1 MGECC
6 SNGNYKEERKIIES
20 FEKIEKEK
28 INGLNIIN
36 YENKIEDIRNLY
48 RNTFDKLGQFHSLRF
63 NFINELKKEITNDK
77 SNNTDYYN
85 NYSTIDN
92 NLYNRNNYFNNT
104 NKYNVTETQRILYHI
119 VIMTLILKNY
129 LNRKYIPNELEMS
142 LLDLSAVIINK
153 RYNNFDL
160 KLILFYISK
169 MFEIL
174 FINVQSIINFINIKD
189 YISKIILITE
199 NNNIL
204 TQEER
209 YLFIKTHIIS
219 LGEWFHNEYKMILI
233 ENSLRFFLLKYYA
246 YLFIENFDFINENES
261 IFIIKKN
268 EIDIRFI
275 QDYYNKNDLIPP
287 DNINNIEYKKKKE
300 DLNKIAFSIHYF
312 FIICTE
318 DIFTGKNIF
327 YEFHKILE
335 QQIIDNHL
343 QNNIN
348 LIKFKRS
355 IFHILFKNLLSADYT
370 TTMLFSFLDYLFEY
384 QKLETGNSD
393 NYHIMIIQLYG
404 RFNINRI
411 FLDKYSLFIS
421 QLFIIEIEKNKKEK
435 MILNELYKYINDLK
449 NKNYNNLDNRNIKIK
464 NYENIFF
471 FVSLLKNI
479 SFHYK
484 KQKNINIINDIL
496 IYLNNFVLIIK
507 KDYKNKATNINKF
520 NDKFLYENINST
532 LKNFNLS
539 QNEYYFQF
547 KDNLQT
553 NLTKFLSS
561 YILMINDLFQINY
574 KDIKIDLDNSIIYS
588 ITILEIK
595 IIKCNQMKPLHKI
608 IILLNI
614 LINHLNSKYINDHEE
629 INNYLKNNLK
639 LIKSQTYIS
648 NSSYINIQF
657 TTIHIKIIYIILIL
671 ILININKN
679 NFDKQKLL
687 SKHDK
692 ILLKIN
698 QFNKIIGSC
707 FGNISDIN
715 NIKIDNINKLLQG
728 QIYAITHIS
737 FIQIIKIIQSELF
750 NENDENLS
758 NNFRSRTLYEND
770 KNSEMSI
777 NINTKKNFDYNSNI
791 HLLNNNFLINDSFSK
806 FSNDTF
812 SHKNINNKYSNN
824 FNYNNDIFSE
834 KVKIPYKDN
843 SNYNEKINM
852 NNNLSTNED
861 NISNKSSIINFE
873 LRV

>member
-6 SNGNYKEERKIIES
+6 SNGNYKEERKIFES

-28 INGLNIIN
+28 INGLNILN

-129 LNRKYIPNELEMS
+129 LNRKYISNELEMS

-189 YISKIILITE
+189 YISKIIVVTE

-275 QDYYNKNDLIPP
+275 QDYYNKNDLISP

-547 KDNLQT
+547 KENLQT

-737 FIQIIKIIQSELF
+737 FIQIIKIIQNELF

-824 FNYNNDIFSE
+824 YNYNNDIFSE

-852 NNNLSTNED
+852 NNNISTNED
-861 NISNKSSIINFE
+861 IISNKSSLINFE

>member
-28 INGLNIIN
+28 INGLNILN

-129 LNRKYIPNELEMS
+129 LNRKYISNELEMS

-189 YISKIILITE
+189 YISKIILVTE

-219 LGEWFHNEYKMILI
+219 LGEWFHNEYKKILI

-246 YLFIENFDFINENES
+246 YLFIQNFDFINENES

-287 DNINNIEYKKKKE
+287 DNINNIEYDKKKE
-300 DLNKIAFSIHYF
+300 DLYKIAFSIHYF

-421 QLFIIEIEKNKKEK
+421 QLFIIEIEKNNKEK

-547 KDNLQT
+547 KENLQT

-737 FIQIIKIIQSELF
+737 FIQIIKIIQNELF

-824 FNYNNDIFSE
+824 YNYNNDIFSE

>member
-36 YENKIEDIRNLY
+36 YEIKMEDIRNLY

-129 LNRKYIPNELEMS
+129 LNRKYISNELEMS

-189 YISKIILITE
+189 YISKIILVTE

-219 LGEWFHNEYKMILI
+219 LGEWFHNEYKKILI

-246 YLFIENFDFINENES
+246 YLFIQNFDFINENES

-275 QDYYNKNDLIPP
+275 QDYYNKNDLISP

-421 QLFIIEIEKNKKEK
+421 QLFIIEIEKNNKEK

-507 KDYKNKATNINKF
+507 KDYKNKAININKF

-547 KDNLQT
+547 KENLQT

-824 FNYNNDIFSE
+824 YNYNNDIFSE

>member
-77 SNNTDYYN
+77 SNNRHYYN

-129 LNRKYIPNELEMS
+129 LNRKYISNELEMS

-312 FIICTE
+312 FIICSE

-547 KDNLQT
+547 KENLQT

-824 FNYNNDIFSE
+824 YNYNNDIFSE

-852 NNNLSTNED
+852 NNNISTNED
-861 NISNKSSIINFE
+861 IISNKSSLINFE

>member
-92 NLYNRNNYFNNT
+92 NLYNRNNYFNNS

-129 LNRKYIPNELEMS
+129 LNRKYISNELEMS

-275 QDYYNKNDLIPP
+275 QDYYNKNDLISP

-547 KDNLQT
+547 KENLQT

-824 FNYNNDIFSE
+824 YNYNNDIFSE
-834 KVKIPYKDN
+834 KIKIPNKDN
-843 SNYNEKINM
+843 YNYNEKINM
-852 NNNLSTNED
+852 NNISTNED
-861 NISNKSSIINFE
+861 IISNKSSLINFE

>member
-6 SNGNYKEERKIIES
+6 SNGNYKEERKIFES

-28 INGLNIIN
+28 INGLNILN

-92 NLYNRNNYFNNT
+92 NLYNRNNYFNNS

-129 LNRKYIPNELEMS
+129 LNRKYISNELEMS

-189 YISKIILITE
+189 YISKIILVTE

-275 QDYYNKNDLIPP
+275 QDYYNKNDLISP

-471 FVSLLKNI
+471 FVSLLKN
-479 SFHYK
+479 
-484 KQKNINIINDIL
+484 N
-496 IYLNNFVLIIK
+496 
-507 KDYKNKATNINKF
+507 
-520 NDKFLYENINST
+520 
-532 LKNFNLS
+532 
-539 QNEYYFQF
+539 
-547 KDNLQT
+547 
-553 NLTKFLSS
+553 
-561 YILMINDLFQINY
+561 
-574 KDIKIDLDNSIIYS
+574 
-588 ITILEIK
+588 
-595 IIKCNQMKPLHKI
+595 
-608 IILLNI
+608 
-614 LINHLNSKYINDHEE
+614 
-629 INNYLKNNLK
+629 
-639 LIKSQTYIS
+639 
-648 NSSYINIQF
+648 
-657 TTIHIKIIYIILIL
+657 
-671 ILININKN
+671 
-679 NFDKQKLL
+679 
-687 SKHDK
+687 
-692 ILLKIN
+692 
-698 QFNKIIGSC
+698 
-707 FGNISDIN
+707 
-715 NIKIDNINKLLQG
+715 
-728 QIYAITHIS
+728 
-737 FIQIIKIIQSELF
+737 
-750 NENDENLS
+750 
-758 NNFRSRTLYEND
+758 
-770 KNSEMSI
+770 
-777 NINTKKNFDYNSNI
+777 
-791 HLLNNNFLINDSFSK
+791 
-806 FSNDTF
+806 
-812 SHKNINNKYSNN
+812 
-824 FNYNNDIFSE
+824 
-834 KVKIPYKDN
+834 
-843 SNYNEKINM
+843 
-852 NNNLSTNED
+852 
-861 NISNKSSIINFE
+861 
-873 LRV
+873 

>member
-6 SNGNYKEERKIIES
+6 SNGNYKEERKIFES

-28 INGLNIIN
+28 INGLNILN

-129 LNRKYIPNELEMS
+129 LNRKYISNELEMS

-174 FINVQSIINFINIKD
+174 FINVQSIINFLNIKD
-189 YISKIILITE
+189 YISKIILVTE

-275 QDYYNKNDLIPP
+275 QDYYNKNDLISP

-421 QLFIIEIEKNKKEK
+421 QLFIIEIEKNNKEK
-435 MILNELYKYINDLK
+435 MILNELYRYINDLK

-547 KDNLQT
+547 KENLQT

-595 IIKCNQMKPLHKI
+595 IIKYNQMKPMNKI

-671 ILININKN
+671 ILFNINKN

-824 FNYNNDIFSE
+824 YNYNNDIFSE

>member
-129 LNRKYIPNELEMS
+129 LNRKYISNELEMS

-153 RYNNFDL
+153 RYNNLDL

-275 QDYYNKNDLIPP
+275 QDYYNKNDLISP

-547 KDNLQT
+547 KENLQT

-737 FIQIIKIIQSELF
+737 FIQIIKIIQNELF

-824 FNYNNDIFSE
+824 YNYNNDIFSE

-843 SNYNEKINM
+843 SNYNEKINK
-852 NNNLSTNED
+852 NNNISTNED
-861 NISNKSSIINFE
+861 IISNKSSLINFE

>member
-6 SNGNYKEERKIIES
+6 SNGNYKEERKIFES

-28 INGLNIIN
+28 INGLNILN

-77 SNNTDYYN
+77 SNNTEYYN
-85 NYSTIDN
+85 NYSTLDN
-92 NLYNRNNYFNNT
+92 NLYNRNNYFNNS

-129 LNRKYIPNELEMS
+129 LNRKYISNELEMS

-153 RYNNFDL
+153 RYNNLDL

-189 YISKIILITE
+189 YISKIILVTE

-275 QDYYNKNDLIPP
+275 QDYYNKNDLISP

-384 QKLETGNSD
+384 QKLETRNSD

-435 MILNELYKYINDLK
+435 MILNELYKFINDLK

-547 KDNLQT
+547 KENLQT

-824 FNYNNDIFSE
+824 YNYNNDIFSE
-834 KVKIPYKDN
+834 KVKIPDKDN

-852 NNNLSTNED
+852 NNNISTNED
-861 NISNKSSIINFE
+861 IISNKSSLINFE

>member
-6 SNGNYKEERKIIES
+6 SNGNYKEERKIFES

-36 YENKIEDIRNLY
+36 YEIKMEDIRNLY

-129 LNRKYIPNELEMS
+129 LNRKYISNELEMS

-189 YISKIILITE
+189 YISKIILVTE

-246 YLFIENFDFINENES
+246 YLFIQNFDFINENES

-287 DNINNIEYKKKKE
+287 DNINNIEYDKKKE
-300 DLNKIAFSIHYF
+300 DLFKIACSIHYF

-421 QLFIIEIEKNKKEK
+421 QLFIIEIEKNNKEK

-507 KDYKNKATNINKF
+507 KDYKNKAININKF

-547 KDNLQT
+547 KENLQT

-588 ITILEIK
+588 ITIFEIK

-750 NENDENLS
+750 NENDENFS

-824 FNYNNDIFSE
+824 YNYNNDIFSE

-852 NNNLSTNED
+852 NNNINTNED
-861 NISNKSSIINFE
+861 FISNKSSLINFE

>member
-6 SNGNYKEERKIIES
+6 SNGNYKEERKIFES

-28 INGLNIIN
+28 INGLNILN
-36 YENKIEDIRNLY
+36 YENKIEGIRNLY
-48 RNTFDKLGQFHSLRF
+48 RNTFNKLGQFHSLRF

-77 SNNTDYYN
+77 SNNKDYYN

-92 NLYNRNNYFNNT
+92 NLYNRNNYFNNS

-129 LNRKYIPNELEMS
+129 LNRKYISNELEMS

-189 YISKIILITE
+189 YISKIILVTE

-209 YLFIKTHIIS
+209 YFFIKTHIIS
-219 LGEWFHNEYKMILI
+219 LGEWFHNEYKKILI

-246 YLFIENFDFINENES
+246 YLFIQNFDFINENES

-287 DNINNIEYKKKKE
+287 DNINNIEYGKKKE

-335 QQIIDNHL
+335 QKIIDNHL

-421 QLFIIEIEKNKKEK
+421 QLFIIEFEKNKKEK

-547 KDNLQT
+547 KENLQT
-553 NLTKFLSS
+553 NLNKFLSS

-812 SHKNINNKYSNN
+812 SYKNINNKYSNN
-824 FNYNNDIFSE
+824 YNYNNDIFSE
-834 KVKIPYKDN
+834 KIKIPNKDN
-843 SNYNEKINM
+843 YNYNEKINM

>member
-6 SNGNYKEERKIIES
+6 SNGNYKEERKIFES

-28 INGLNIIN
+28 INGLNILN

-129 LNRKYIPNELEMS
+129 LNRKYISNELEMS

-189 YISKIILITE
+189 YISKIILVTE

-275 QDYYNKNDLIPP
+275 QDYYNKNDLISP

-547 KDNLQT
+547 KENLQT

-824 FNYNNDIFSE
+824 YNYNNDIFSE

-852 NNNLSTNED
+852 NNNISTNED
-861 NISNKSSIINFE
+861 IISNKSSLINFE

>member
-6 SNGNYKEERKIIES
+6 SNGNDKEERKIIES

-119 VIMTLILKNY
+119 VIMTLILRNY
-129 LNRKYIPNELEMS
+129 LNRKYISNELEMS

-189 YISKIILITE
+189 YISKIILVTE

-547 KDNLQT
+547 KENLQT

-824 FNYNNDIFSE
+824 YNYNNDIFSE

-852 NNNLSTNED
+852 NNNISTNED
-861 NISNKSSIINFE
+861 IISNKSSLINFE

>member
-6 SNGNYKEERKIIES
+6 SNGNYKEERKIFES

-28 INGLNIIN
+28 INGLNILN

-92 NLYNRNNYFNNT
+92 NLYNRNNYFNNS

-129 LNRKYIPNELEMS
+129 LNRKYISNELEMS

-189 YISKIILITE
+189 YISKIILVTE

-219 LGEWFHNEYKMILI
+219 LGEWFHNEYKKILI

-246 YLFIENFDFINENES
+246 YLFIQNFDFINENES

-275 QDYYNKNDLIPP
+275 QDYYNKNDLISP

-547 KDNLQT
+547 KENLQT

-692 ILLKIN
+692 ILLRIN

-737 FIQIIKIIQSELF
+737 FIQIIKIIQNELF

-824 FNYNNDIFSE
+824 YNYNNDIFSE

>member
-6 SNGNYKEERKIIES
+6 SNGNYKEERKIFES

-129 LNRKYIPNELEMS
+129 LNRKYISNELEMS

-174 FINVQSIINFINIKD
+174 FINVQSIINFINLKD

-246 YLFIENFDFINENES
+246 YLFIDNFDFIIENES

-275 QDYYNKNDLIPP
+275 QDYYNKNDLISP

-435 MILNELYKYINDLK
+435 MILNELYRYINDLK

-547 KDNLQT
+547 KENLQT

-595 IIKCNQMKPLHKI
+595 IIKYNQMKPMNKI

-657 TTIHIKIIYIILIL
+657 TTIHIKIIYIIIIL

-824 FNYNNDIFSE
+824 YNYNNDIFSE

>member
-28 INGLNIIN
+28 INGLNILN

-129 LNRKYIPNELEMS
+129 LNRKYISNELEMS

-174 FINVQSIINFINIKD
+174 FINVQSIINFINLKD

-275 QDYYNKNDLIPP
+275 QDYYNKNDLISP

-421 QLFIIEIEKNKKEK
+421 QLFIIEIEKNNKEK
-435 MILNELYKYINDLK
+435 MILNELYRYINDLK

-547 KDNLQT
+547 KENLQT

-671 ILININKN
+671 ILINNNKN

-824 FNYNNDIFSE
+824 YNYNNDIFSE

>member
-6 SNGNYKEERKIIES
+6 SNGNYKEERKIFES

-28 INGLNIIN
+28 INGLNILN

-129 LNRKYIPNELEMS
+129 LNRKYISNELEMS

-189 YISKIILITE
+189 YISKIILVTE

-275 QDYYNKNDLIPP
+275 QDYYNKNDLISP

-547 KDNLQT
+547 KENLQT

-824 FNYNNDIFSE
+824 YNYNNDIFSE

-852 NNNLSTNED
+852 NNNISTNED
-861 NISNKSSIINFE
+861 IISNKSSLINFE
-873 LRV
+873 IRV

>member
-6 SNGNYKEERKIIES
+6 SNGNYKEERKIFES

-28 INGLNIIN
+28 INGLNILN

-129 LNRKYIPNELEMS
+129 LNRKYISNELEMS

-189 YISKIILITE
+189 YISKIILVTE

-287 DNINNIEYKKKKE
+287 DNINNIEYGKKKE

-547 KDNLQT
+547 KENLQT

-737 FIQIIKIIQSELF
+737 FIQIIKIIQNELF

-824 FNYNNDIFSE
+824 YNYNNDIFSE

-852 NNNLSTNED
+852 NNNISTNED
-861 NISNKSSIINFE
+861 IISNKSSLINFE

>member
-6 SNGNYKEERKIIES
+6 SNGNYKEERKIFES

-28 INGLNIIN
+28 INGLNILN

-92 NLYNRNNYFNNT
+92 NLYNRNNYFNNS

-129 LNRKYIPNELEMS
+129 LNRKYISNELEMS

-153 RYNNFDL
+153 RYNNLDL

-275 QDYYNKNDLIPP
+275 QDYYNKNDLISPG
-287 DNINNIEYKKKKE
+287 NINNIEYKKKKE

-421 QLFIIEIEKNKKEK
+421 QLFIIEIEKNNKEK

-484 KQKNINIINDIL
+484 KQKNINIINDIH

-547 KDNLQT
+547 KENLQT

-595 IIKCNQMKPLHKI
+595 IIKCNQMKPLYKI

-728 QIYAITHIS
+728 QVYAITHIS

-812 SHKNINNKYSNN
+812 SYKNINNKYSNN
-824 FNYNNDIFSE
+824 YNYNNDIFSE
-834 KVKIPYKDN
+834 KIKIPNKDN
-843 SNYNEKINM
+843 FNKNEKINM
-852 NNNLSTNED
+852 INISTNED
-861 NISNKSSIINFE
+861 IISNKSSLINFE

>member
-92 NLYNRNNYFNNT
+92 NLYNRNNYFNNS

-129 LNRKYIPNELEMS
+129 LNRKYISNELEMS

-189 YISKIILITE
+189 YISKIILVTE

-275 QDYYNKNDLIPP
+275 QDYYNKNDLISP

-547 KDNLQT
+547 KENLQT

-614 LINHLNSKYINDHEE
+614 LINHLNSKYINEHGE

-698 QFNKIIGSC
+698 QFNKIIGSY

-728 QIYAITHIS
+728 QIYDITHIS

-824 FNYNNDIFSE
+824 YNYNNDIFSE